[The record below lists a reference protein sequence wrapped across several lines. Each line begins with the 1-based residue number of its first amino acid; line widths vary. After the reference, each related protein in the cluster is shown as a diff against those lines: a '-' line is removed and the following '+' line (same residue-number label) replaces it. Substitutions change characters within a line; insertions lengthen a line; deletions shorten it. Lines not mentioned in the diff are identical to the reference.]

1 MSTKRNPPC
10 PAAIGLAQRWLTTNH
25 KDEAEAMLALELSH
39 QAAIEHGH
47 AVALESVLARVD
59 STTGQPQWV
68 EGERG
73 D

>member
-10 PAAIGLAQRWLTTNH
+10 PAAIKLAATWAGQTFS
-25 KDEAEAMLALELSH
+25 DEAEALLALELSH

-47 AVALESVLARVD
+47 AVALKSVLARVD